1 MQESNHNKLLG
12 LGFGSYCLF
21 TAGEKSAV
29 KKIPFLLV
37 TCMRGETDLSG
48 NTLGQYDVGHN
59 YAGGALMTSYCV
71 PGHASV
77 GSICLLRLFSLS
89 VHIWHC

>member
-1 MQESNHNKLLG
+1 M
-12 LGFGSYCLF
+12 C
-21 TAGEKSAV
+21 
-29 KKIPFLLV
+29 
-37 TCMRGETDLSG
+37 GETDLSG

-77 GSICLLRLFSLS
+77 GSVCLLRLFSLFTYGTA
-89 VHIWHC
+89 VVFFEIWSFLQYFYEKFYLLLAYL